1 MPVNTP
7 ENAQKTA
14 MSLGMAQSSFRL
26 LPHGNFVFIFSSRW
40 LLFLLY
46 FNLFV

>member
-1 MPVNTP
+1 MQLNTP
-7 ENAQKTA
+7 ENAQETA
-14 MSLGMAQSSFRL
+14 MSPGIAHLRFRRYL
-26 LPHGNFVFIFSSRW
+26 IEIIFIFSSRW